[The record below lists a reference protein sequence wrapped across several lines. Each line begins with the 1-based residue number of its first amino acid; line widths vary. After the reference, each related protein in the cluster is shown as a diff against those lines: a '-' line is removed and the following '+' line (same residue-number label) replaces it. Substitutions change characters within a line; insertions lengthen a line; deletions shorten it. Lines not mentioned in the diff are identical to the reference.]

1 MKDYITPLGLII
13 HTVVPPPEKG
23 KLHVTQIFLTDVHC
37 WWNLVFHM
45 CTLWSRTSCVDP
57 CYKCEWTLSSRIHFC
72 GMHQR
77 HSRQQNV
84 CFFFISVQQSTCVNA
99 SLFTCIEQTPEPSLH
114 PASLHNVAT
123 ASCRKIPPFS
133 IALWIIKV
141 VAIPYGKEFSLLPIV
156 NNKISGSVRPG
167 NGHQTLGVQSCSQ
180 NNIINRLT
188 QTFQGHCGQ
197 IVKVKGRVKIFR
209 DIYWISVVNCA
220 VCVACKK
227 TICSF
232 VFINDDWTSY
242 SPNVSHLHLK
252 YFEVLVS

>member
-1 MKDYITPLGLII
+1 
-13 HTVVPPPEKG
+13 
-23 KLHVTQIFLTDVHC
+23 
-37 WWNLVFHM
+37 M
-45 CTLWSRTSCVDP
+45 CTVGEILFFICVLHGHGQAVLILATSVNEHYPVGYISVLCINGIPGSRTYV
-57 CYKCEWTLSSRIHFC
+57 F
-72 GMHQR
+72 
-77 HSRQQNV
+77 
-84 CFFFISVQQSTCVNA
+84 FFFISVQQSTCVNA
-99 SLFTCIEQTPEPSLH
+99 SLFTYIDQTPEPSLH

-197 IVKVKGRVKIFR
+197 IVKVKGREKIFH

-220 VCVACKK
+220 VRVACKK

-242 SPNVSHLHLK
+242 SPNVSHWHLK